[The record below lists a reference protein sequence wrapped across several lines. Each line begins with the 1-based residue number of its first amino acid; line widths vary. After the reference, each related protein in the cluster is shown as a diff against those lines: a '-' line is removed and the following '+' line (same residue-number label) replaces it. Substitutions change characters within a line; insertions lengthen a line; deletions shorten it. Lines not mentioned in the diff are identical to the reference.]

1 MRALAL
7 VLLLCPVCFAQSVR
21 VRVIN
26 GKDGRPLPKQAISV
40 QFFYEKP
47 AKVSPP
53 LHLETDS
60 NGEAQFSIP
69 EPTPAHLFVHV
80 ALTNEY
86 WHCAC
91 GFMGDTETVVHKGVV
106 EAPPKAPIA
115 PANREPGQI
124 VFVARPFTFVER
136 LLYPVMKE

>member
-7 VLLLCPVCFAQSVR
+7 VLLLCPVCLAQSVR
-21 VRVIN
+21 VRVVN
-26 GKDGRPLPKQAISV
+26 GKDGRPLPKQAVSV

-53 LHLETDS
+53 LHLETDFK
-60 NGEAQFSIP
+60 GEAQFSIP

-80 ALTNEY
+80 ALAYEY

-91 GFMGDTETVVHKGVV
+91 GFMGDTETVVHKGVL
-106 EAPPKAPIA
+106 EAAGDTKKTPTA
-115 PANREPGQI
+115 PANPEPGHI
-124 VFVARPFTFVER
+124 VFVARPLTFVER
-136 LLYPVMKE
+136 LL